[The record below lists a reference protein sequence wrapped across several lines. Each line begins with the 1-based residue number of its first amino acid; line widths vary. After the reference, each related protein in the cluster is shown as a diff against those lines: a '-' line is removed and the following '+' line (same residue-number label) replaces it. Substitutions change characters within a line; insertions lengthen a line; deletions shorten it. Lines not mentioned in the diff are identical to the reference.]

1 MPKLTVIF
9 DLPAHIHEGLK
20 LGTYELFG
28 GVVRNPQGQV
38 VKHLAEVGRTVK
50 KHNLRGTD
58 LGKNLLIG
66 VVVTAGIA
74 AVATGSYYVGRFFDG
89 TFGI

>member
-28 GVVRNPQGQV
+28 GR
-38 VKHLAEVGRTVK
+38 
-50 KHNLRGTD
+50 
-58 LGKNLLIG
+58 
-66 VVVTAGIA
+66 
-74 AVATGSYYVGRFFDG
+74 SS
-89 TFGI
+89 